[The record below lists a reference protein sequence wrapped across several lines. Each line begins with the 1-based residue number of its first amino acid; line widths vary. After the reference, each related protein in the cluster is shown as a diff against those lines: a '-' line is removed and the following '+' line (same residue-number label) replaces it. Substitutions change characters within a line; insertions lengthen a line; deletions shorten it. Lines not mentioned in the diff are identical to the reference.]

1 MNFDTSILGA
11 LIPIFIVILSGCA
24 FRKLSFPGDQFW
36 SYAERI
42 TYFVLFPALLLQ
54 KTATAP
60 LDLQAFIPMVAAL
73 YTAVLAMT
81 GLVFLMR
88 PWRVYGAKA
97 FTSFFQGSIRF
108 NTYVGLS
115 AALALFGEEGVTLAA
130 VSIAVLIPLVNVLC
144 VTVLVAFD
152 DSKKRNW
159 RAVISGIIRN
169 PLILSCVAGFLLNI
183 SGIGLHS
190 TVSNTLSLFGRAS
203 LPLGLLAL
211 GAGLDIAAARAD
223 GKVLVIN
230 CTLKLLVLPAIM
242 WGASQVMNIS
252 PLAAAVAVLFAALPG
267 SPTSYIL
274 AKQLGGDSR
283 LMANI
288 ITVQVIVSMLTLPVI
303 MAFLIA

>member
-1 MNFDTSILGA
+1 MNFDSSILGA
-11 LIPIFIVILSGCA
+11 LIPIFIVILSGYA
-24 FRKLSFPGDQFW
+24 LRKLRFPGDEFW

-54 KTATAP
+54 KTATAQ
-60 LDLQAFIPMVAAL
+60 LDLRAFIPMLAAL
-73 YTAVLAMT
+73 YAAVLAMT

-88 PWRVYGAKA
+88 PWRTYGAKA

-115 AALALFGEEGVTLAA
+115 AALALFGDEGLTLAA
-130 VSIAVLIPLVNVLC
+130 VTIAVLIPLMNVLC

-152 DSKKRNW
+152 DSEGKNW
-159 RAVISGIIRN
+159 RAVMSGITRN
-169 PLILSCVAGFLLNI
+169 PLILSCVAGILLNI

-190 TVSNTLSLFGRAS
+190 TVSDTLSLFGRAS

-223 GKVLVIN
+223 RKVLAIN
-230 CTLKLLVLPAIM
+230 CALKLLVLPAIM
-242 WGASQVMNIS
+242 WAASQVMNIS
-252 PLAAAVAVLFAALPG
+252 PLATAVAVLFAALPG
-267 SPTSYIL
+267 SPTSFIL

-288 ITVQVIVSMLTLPVI
+288 ITVQVIVSMFTLPVI